1 MLQAKTPIAIALA
14 CVLGSGAA
22 AALAAPFGGHPLA
35 ADRVEMRLERMSGQ
49 LDLTEAQQEEIRALI
64 EQHHEAAD
72 LERAQLREQI
82 DAVLTDEQ
90 RALRDDRM
98 QSRMERRLER
108 MADRLD
114 LTDAQRTEVQAIM
127 AEKRANPALS
137 RTELRE
143 RMAAV
148 LTDEQREQLG
158 RMRGRDGRGMD
169 ADGGRW

>member
-14 CVLGSGAA
+14 CVLGTGAA
-22 AALAAPFGGHPLA
+22 AALAAPPGGHPLA
-35 ADRVEMRLERMSGQ
+35 ADRVDMRLERMSGQ
-49 LDLTEAQQEEIRALI
+49 LDLTEAQQAEIRALI
-64 EQHHEAAD
+64 DAHHDAAD
-72 LERAQLREQI
+72 LDRAALREQI

-98 QSRMERRLER
+98 QSRMEQRLER

-114 LTDAQRTEVQAIM
+114 LTDAQRAEVQAIM
-127 AEKRANPALS
+127 DEQRANPALS

-158 RMRGRDGRGMD
+158 RMRGRDGRGMGR
-169 ADGGRW
+169 DGDRW